1 MITIY
6 GSPRSSSGRC
16 FWCLEEV
23 GVPYQAK
30 AINFQAK
37 EHKSEAY
44 LAINPSG
51 KVPALIDG
59 DVTLTE
65 SMAINFYLA
74 EAYKPELLGQTAA
87 LKALALQW
95 SFWAISELQPPLI
108 NIFIQKVFVPEDKR
122 DAAAIEENMQKLPAL
137 LQVLDAALAKN
148 NYLAGSDFSLADLNT
163 ASVASI
169 CMAVGASMSD
179 YPNILKWLDVL
190 NQRPAFKK
198 YQGLK

>member
-23 GVPYQAK
+23 GVLYQAK
-30 AINFQAK
+30 SINFQAK

-74 EAYKPELLGQTAA
+74 EAYKPALLGQTSKE
-87 LKALALQW
+87 KALALQW

-108 NIFIQKVFVPEDKR
+108 TIFIQKVFVPEDKR
-122 DAAAIEENMQKLPAL
+122 DAAVIEENMQKLPAL
-137 LQVLDAALAKN
+137 LQVLDATLAKN
-148 NYLAGSDFSLADLNT
+148 DYLAGSDFSLADLNT

-179 YPNILKWLDVL
+179 YPNILKWLGL
-190 NQRPAFKK
+190 INQRPAFKK